1 MVFFKDKTLDGNGLK
16 SRRHAAPLAKQ
27 AAATIMAAGSAW
39 ATPGPF
45 SPFTEAFQ
53 CNGQGLS

>member
-16 SRRHAAPLAKQ
+16 SRRHAAPVAKQ
-27 AAATIMAAGSAW
+27 AAATIHGGSLGMGDAW
-39 ATPGPF
+39 QF